1 MSNQLEKS
9 GFGKYFDIKDLMCQ
23 DFCIYY
29 MSEIINKQDLMA
41 TTG

>member
-9 GFGKYFDIKDLMCQ
+9 GLAKYFEVKDLMCQ
-23 DFCIYY
+23 DFCIYC

-41 TTG
+41 ATG